1 MIYLDNAATSFPKP
15 PMVVRAMAGT
25 LQKLGGNPGRSGHA
39 LSLCGGRVIQRC
51 RELLA
56 EAFDAPAPEN
66 VIFFPSCT
74 EALNTAIR
82 GTLCEGDEVICS
94 HAEHNA
100 VMRVLKGLEEQGA
113 IRVRTLAPNS
123 LGLIAPE
130 ALAAAVTPRTAL
142 CVICHASNVTGVVQ
156 PVQQLSR
163 ALKPYG
169 VPLLVDAAQR
179 VYHMKQVRG
188 RPFVRRT
195 DVADS
200 LQIGQI
206 FVTEFADRK
215 SLGFLVDSKKRFYTL
230 GAEDYKLHE
239 IPVGKFGPTRENM
252 MIIGDMF
259 YWTVTIQGAESKRYV
274 AVNAR
279 DYSLADEYRPEE
291 KPQAWAEYAK
301 YLFPFELSFTSPLD
315 GYVKPRIAEVSF
327 QALWLG
333 LALGAFYALIRR
345 RSPGG
350 RLWQTV
356 GVVLFG
362 LFLFVPLLVF
372 GTAKR

>member
-1 MIYLDNAATSFPKP
+1 M
-15 PMVVRAMAGT
+15 
-25 LQKLGGNPGRSGHA
+25 
-39 LSLCGGRVIQRC
+39 
-51 RELLA
+51 
-56 EAFDAPAPEN
+56 
-66 VIFFPSCT
+66 
-74 EALNTAIR
+74 
-82 GTLCEGDEVICS
+82 
-94 HAEHNA
+94 
-100 VMRVLKGLEEQGA
+100 
-113 IRVRTLAPNS
+113 
-123 LGLIAPE
+123 
-130 ALAAAVTPRTAL
+130 
-142 CVICHASNVTGVVQ
+142 
-156 PVQQLSR
+156 
-163 ALKPYG
+163 
-169 VPLLVDAAQR
+169 
-179 VYHMKQVRG
+179 
-188 RPFVRRT
+188 
-195 DVADS
+195 DS
-200 LQIGQI
+200 
-206 FVTEFADRK
+206 E
-215 SLGFLVDSKKRFYTL
+215 KRFYTL

-301 YLFPFELSFTSPLD
+301 YLFPFEMSFTSPLD

>member
-1 MIYLDNAATSFPKP
+1 
-15 PMVVRAMAGT
+15 
-25 LQKLGGNPGRSGHA
+25 
-39 LSLCGGRVIQRC
+39 
-51 RELLA
+51 
-56 EAFDAPAPEN
+56 
-66 VIFFPSCT
+66 
-74 EALNTAIR
+74 
-82 GTLCEGDEVICS
+82 
-94 HAEHNA
+94 
-100 VMRVLKGLEEQGA
+100 
-113 IRVRTLAPNS
+113 
-123 LGLIAPE
+123 
-130 ALAAAVTPRTAL
+130 
-142 CVICHASNVTGVVQ
+142 
-156 PVQQLSR
+156 
-163 ALKPYG
+163 
-169 VPLLVDAAQR
+169 
-179 VYHMKQVRG
+179 
-188 RPFVRRT
+188 
-195 DVADS
+195 
-200 LQIGQI
+200 
-206 FVTEFADRK
+206 
-215 SLGFLVDSKKRFYTL
+215 
-230 GAEDYKLHE
+230 
-239 IPVGKFGPTRENM
+239 

-345 RSPGG
+345 RSPAD

-372 GTAKR
+372 GTANDDQQTHTQEKGGRFRRPPFYHTQFPGSGQENKQQRNQNPRDQLDASAAPQSFRAAHHHQPGKHDYDQSR

>member
-1 MIYLDNAATSFPKP
+1 MELGQAEVRNVFRITGEGIEFVDMETNTIDQKKSAAFTKVLRDKGFSFPAR
-15 PMVVRAMAGT
+15 VVS
-25 LQKLGGNPGRSGHA
+25 GNPSTRKRYDNG
-39 LSLCGGRVIQRC
+39 
-51 RELLA
+51 
-56 EAFDAPAPEN
+56 
-66 VIFFPSCT
+66 
-74 EALNTAIR
+74 
-82 GTLCEGDEVICS
+82 
-94 HAEHNA
+94 
-100 VMRVLKGLEEQGA
+100 
-113 IRVRTLAPNS
+113 
-123 LGLIAPE
+123 
-130 ALAAAVTPRTAL
+130 
-142 CVICHASNVTGVVQ
+142 
-156 PVQQLSR
+156 
-163 ALKPYG
+163 Y
-169 VPLLVDAAQR
+169 LLVDDALR

>member
-1 MIYLDNAATSFPKP
+1 MPDRIDLEPATDVFRITGEGIEFVDMETNTIDQKKSAAFTKVLRDKGFSFPAR
-15 PMVVRAMAGT
+15 VVS
-25 LQKLGGNPGRSGHA
+25 GNPSTRKRYDNG
-39 LSLCGGRVIQRC
+39 
-51 RELLA
+51 
-56 EAFDAPAPEN
+56 
-66 VIFFPSCT
+66 
-74 EALNTAIR
+74 
-82 GTLCEGDEVICS
+82 
-94 HAEHNA
+94 
-100 VMRVLKGLEEQGA
+100 
-113 IRVRTLAPNS
+113 
-123 LGLIAPE
+123 
-130 ALAAAVTPRTAL
+130 
-142 CVICHASNVTGVVQ
+142 
-156 PVQQLSR
+156 
-163 ALKPYG
+163 Y
-169 VPLLVDAAQR
+169 LLVDDAQR

-188 RPFVRRT
+188 RPF
-195 DVADS
+195 
-200 LQIGQI
+200 
-206 FVTEFADRK
+206 ADRK
-215 SLGFLVDSKKRFYTL
+215 SLGFLVDSEKRFYTL

>member
-1 MIYLDNAATSFPKP
+1 MFRITGEGIEFVDMETNTIDQKKSAAFTKVLRDKGFSFPAR
-15 PMVVRAMAGT
+15 VVS
-25 LQKLGGNPGRSGHA
+25 GNPSTRKRYDNG
-39 LSLCGGRVIQRC
+39 
-51 RELLA
+51 
-56 EAFDAPAPEN
+56 
-66 VIFFPSCT
+66 
-74 EALNTAIR
+74 
-82 GTLCEGDEVICS
+82 
-94 HAEHNA
+94 
-100 VMRVLKGLEEQGA
+100 
-113 IRVRTLAPNS
+113 
-123 LGLIAPE
+123 
-130 ALAAAVTPRTAL
+130 
-142 CVICHASNVTGVVQ
+142 
-156 PVQQLSR
+156 
-163 ALKPYG
+163 Y
-169 VPLLVDAAQR
+169 LLVDDALR

-215 SLGFLVDSKKRFYTL
+215 SLGFLVDSEKRFYTL

-333 LALGAFYALIRR
+333 LVLGAFYALIRR

-372 GTAKR
+372 GTANDDNKPIRKRRADVFDVRPFITRSFPDQVRKINSSGIRIPAISSTPPRPRNPFGPRIITSPESTITINPAKKTSEKTVHQRDGL